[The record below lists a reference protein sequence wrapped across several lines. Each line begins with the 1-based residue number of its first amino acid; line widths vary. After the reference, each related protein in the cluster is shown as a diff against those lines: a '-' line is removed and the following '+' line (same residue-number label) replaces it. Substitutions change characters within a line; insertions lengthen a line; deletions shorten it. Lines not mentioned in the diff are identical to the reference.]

1 MKKFTLLFAFALLAI
16 GNSVFGQIA
25 QRGTATSAS
34 TTNTTLTINKP
45 TGVVAGDVMI
55 ANIAQGGNNTTA
67 PSLAGWTL
75 VAGGSLAGGTERY
88 GIVLYRVA
96 DGTEG
101 ASFSFTLGSGTDAG
115 SGSIVAFSGVGNNGV
130 HANGSAGGPFDV
142 DPAATLNLGGS
153 GATTATATGI
163 TTASANAAVIMF
175 TQAAGENPSW
185 SGWTTTSPGG
195 LTELY
200 DNANGSNTQTSV
212 GAAWATKASAG
223 ATGNGTATLSIGE
236 RNGAILVALK
246 VGAPSA
252 TLTPAANQNI
262 AVGSSINFT
271 ATANNYGGSGN
282 YTFTWA
288 AVGATGVG
296 TNPVVQAGNSNA
308 KLLTFNTPGTYT
320 IGVSIARTGN
330 ATLVT
335 NLVNVNVFAAPLA
348 GNMWAS
354 SSSGTQISTFWV
366 NGGVNFTA
374 GGAPINLFAASF
386 PGSTTGGTTTAAI
399 ARTDKPSQALGH
411 FYWLPNVGT
420 NGIVEVFG
428 ATSTGGTPTRIGT
441 LDVNGA
447 GTNSL
452 GFVRLG
458 AGPDGTCWILAGD
471 NSTLYLAKFKPNG
484 LTVNGS
490 LPAADQLT
498 VVDASVT
505 LTGGAVSTFQNGDIC
520 IAGDGN
526 IVALANDGGGITQIF
541 VGSPN
546 GSSTTLAKKFDVLD
560 ENSAAFT
567 GSVNGVAFDV
577 QGSLYVSSSDGLYF
591 IDKNTVNGPAGTIS
605 IFQTWA
611 GTGLQDLG
619 SNFFPTTIIT
629 PVKLGSFEV
638 MKSGNNAVLNWT
650 TLTETNSDRF
660 EIERSFDGINF
671 SVVGAVQAAGNSND
685 LRSYQFVD
693 PITTGAKIIYYRLK
707 TVDIDAKSSL
717 SKIVAL
723 RLNGASVTGFNVYP
737 NPFTSDLK
745 MQIVSEKETVVTLR
759 ISNALGQPV
768 VNRNVTLQ
776 TGENIVVLATELAAL
791 NRGMYVLEV
800 ISEEGKQALKIIKR

>member
-1 MKKFTLLFAFALLAI
+1 MS
-16 GNSVFGQIA
+16 GSVYGQNIT
-25 QRGTATSAS
+25 QVGTATS
-34 TTNTTLTINKP
+34 TTVAGDDDITVAKP
-45 TGVVAGDVMI
+45 TGLAVGDVMI
-55 ANIAQGGNNTTA
+55 ASIMMHDNSGGSDLGDDASASGWTEIDGRLVGASDDPEYRGTILYKVATAADVAATNFTFNLDVSSDATTA
-67 PSLAGWTL
+67 A
-75 VAGGSLAGGTERY
+75 
-88 GIVLYRVA
+88 
-96 DGTEG
+96 
-101 ASFSFTLGSGTDAG
+101 
-115 SGSIVAFSGVGNNGV
+115 IVAFRGVDVTGGV
-130 HANGSAGGPFDV
+130 NAAGAAGGPFDV
-142 DPAATLNLGGS
+142 DPGQINSIATDASLS
-153 GATTATATGI
+153 ASAI
-163 TTASANAAVIMF
+163 TTASARAAVVMF
-175 TQAAGENPSW
+175 GFTANDPGI
-185 SGWTTTSPGG
+185 GTDWTTSSAMN
-195 LTELY
+195 ELF
-200 DNANGSNTQTSV
+200 DIANTNGDDLEI
-212 GAAWATKASAG
+212 GAAWNVQVVAG
-223 ATGNGTATLSIGE
+223 NTGAG
-236 RNGAILVALK
+236 
-246 VGAPSA
+246 SA
-252 TLTPAANQNI
+252 TLGSSQVNGGVLIALKALPPTASLTPAVNQNI
-262 AVGSSINFT
+262 AVGGTINFT

-288 AVGATGVG
+288 AVGASGVG

-308 KLLTFNTPGTYT
+308 KSLTFNTPGSYT
-320 IGVSIARTGN
+320 IGVSIARTGV
-330 ATLVT
+330 TTQVT

-354 SSSGTQISTFWV
+354 SSNGTQISTFWV

-458 AGPDGTCWILAGD
+458 AAPDGTCWILAGD

-498 VVDASVT
+498 VVDASVS
-505 LTGGAVSTFQNGDIC
+505 LVGGAVSTFQNGDIC

-526 IVALANDGGGITQIF
+526 IVALANDGGGVTQIF

-546 GSSTTLAKKFDVLD
+546 GTSTTLTKKFDVLD

-567 GSVNGVAFDV
+567 GSVNGVAFDI

-591 IDKNTVNGPAGTIS
+591 IDKNTVNGPAATIS

-611 GTGLQDLG
+611 GSGLQDLG

-768 VNRNVTLQ
+768 VNRKVTLQ
-776 TGENIVVLATELAAL
+776 TGENIVVLSTELAAL